1 MDLVQ
6 TTKEGEIITIYDFY
20 IRQFP
25 LTSCT
30 DNSTQRQKA
39 VYFKGINGVSQT
51 LQLPPLALLNRVCTH
66 HMIIS
71 YNMTLKIYLRDNFM
85 TLTPHELATEAKP
98 QLSLALLLVRT
109 VHRD

>member
-30 DNSTQRQKA
+30 DNST
-39 VYFKGINGVSQT
+39 
-51 LQLPPLALLNRVCTH
+51 
-66 HMIIS
+66 
-71 YNMTLKIYLRDNFM
+71 
-85 TLTPHELATEAKP
+85 EAEGCV
-98 QLSLALLLVRT
+98 L
-109 VHRD
+109 